1 MKNQKDYEAGW
12 TKSTI
17 NPKTGKKVSG
27 GAARNMHVAN
37 QNGLEAMRGDAFL
50 NGVAYIQPLLDSY
63 KAHLDR
69 STQQLEKSQ
78 TLNASLF
85 KQLQEEKN
93 KSKK

>member
-37 QNGLEAMRGDAFL
+37 KNGLEAMRGDAFL
-50 NGVAYIQPLLDSY
+50 SGMAYVQPLLDSY
-63 KAHLDR
+63 QKHLDR
-69 STQQLEKSQ
+69 SAQQLEQSQ
-78 TLNASLF
+78 ALNASLF
-85 KQLQEEKN
+85 KQLQEEK
-93 KSKK
+93 KKI

>member
-1 MKNQKDYEAGW
+1 MKNHKDYEAGW

-50 NGVAYIQPLLDSY
+50 NGVAYVQPLLDSY
-63 KAHLDR
+63 KAHLDI

-78 TLNASLF
+78 ALNASLF
-85 KQLQEEKN
+85 KQLQEEKK

>member
-37 QNGLEAMRGDAFL
+37 KNGLEAMRGDAFL
-50 NGVAYIQPLLDSY
+50 SGMAYVQPLLDSY
-63 KAHLDR
+63 QKHLDR
-69 STQQLEKSQ
+69 SAQQLEQSQ
-78 TLNASLF
+78 ALNASLF
-85 KQLQEEKN
+85 KQLQEEK
-93 KSKK
+93 KQSKK